1 MGEKHME
8 RVEDDFLKTNNCTQE
23 ELDINMFDIKN
34 SLMSCVEETT
44 DGDCCRV
51 IPIFNGDNHKE
62 KVMFFYKEKNLYY
75 IGLEHEFFT
84 EYIICGHRKHQVG
97 YRAILKGNGK
107 QRQDIPYQED
117 PKLVLNKALEFFF
130 ILCKYTDSL
139 HSEG

>member
-62 KVMFFYKEKNLYY
+62 KVMFFYKEKFQRFIQNQFWVFL
-75 IGLEHEFFT
+75 IRNILSLFSISFKNSSVSHLMLSVSTDNIFRKEFM
-84 EYIICGHRKHQVG
+84 
-97 YRAILKGNGK
+97 L
-107 QRQDIPYQED
+107 
-117 PKLVLNKALEFFF
+117 
-130 ILCKYTDSL
+130 
-139 HSEG
+139 